1 MCAWLRA
8 SVCVC
13 VFVCVRER
21 EVRKKDVRG
30 VQVKK
35 CVADRVRVRGVGL
48 KKVPERKKTILNDKV
63 KIKKSLKQQKTIF
76 MSKLEP
82 K

>member
-1 MCAWLRA
+1 M
-8 SVCVC
+8 
-13 VFVCVRER
+13 
-21 EVRKKDVRG
+21 RG